1 VQARITSFTV
11 HPFTRSP
18 VHLVT
23 PSPLHLFTPS
33 PADAKA
39 KNTRRKHLSLN
50 HLPAPGLF
58 FAAHTSSWRDGTEH
72 QRKGTGVDGA
82 NGKTTIL
89 VVDDNSDNVE
99 ILRAFLESRGFTVAE
114 ARDGRTALARME
126 EVRPDL
132 VLLDVM
138 MPGMD
143 GWEVCRVIK
152 QHPQLGDTKVVM
164 VTAKGGFEDKMEGL
178 RSRADDYVVKP
189 VDFKELMEKVTR
201 NLAAR
206 GSQA

>member
-1 VQARITSFTV
+1 M
-11 HPFTRSP
+11 
-18 VHLVT
+18 
-23 PSPLHLFTPS
+23 
-33 PADAKA
+33 DK
-39 KNTRRKHLSLN
+39 
-50 HLPAPGLF
+50 
-58 FAAHTSSWRDGTEH
+58 EE
-72 QRKGTGVDGA
+72 
-82 NGKTTIL
+82 TIL
-89 VVDDNSDNVE
+89 VVDDNHDNVE
-99 ILRAFLESRGFTVAE
+99 ILQTFLESRGFRVAT
-114 ARDGRTALARME
+114 ATDGKSALAKLE
-126 EVRPDL
+126 EVHPAL

-164 VTAKGGFEDKMEGL
+164 VTAKGGYEDKMEGL

-189 VDFKELMEKVTR
+189 VDFKDLMEKVNR

>member
-1 VQARITSFTV
+1 MEA
-11 HPFTRSP
+11 
-18 VHLVT
+18 
-23 PSPLHLFTPS
+23 
-33 PADAKA
+33 ADSKA
-39 KNTRRKHLSLN
+39 
-50 HLPAPGLF
+50 
-58 FAAHTSSWRDGTEH
+58 
-72 QRKGTGVDGA
+72 
-82 NGKTTIL
+82 TIL
-89 VVDDNSDNVE
+89 VVDDNTDNVE
-99 ILRAFLESRGFTVAE
+99 ILRAFLESRGFTIAE
-114 ARDGRTALARME
+114 ARDGRAALAKME

-164 VTAKGGFEDKMEGL
+164 VTAKGGFEDKFEGL
-178 RSRADDYVVKP
+178 RSGADDYVVKP
-189 VDFKELMEKVTR
+189 VDFKDLMGKVER